1 MFKIPKQEY
10 TAEFK
15 DLAVKRVK
23 SGEALSRVARELGL
37 VEQTLRN
44 WVKAA
49 KNGKLN
55 PPGGKA
61 VTPEQM
67 ELSRVRAENARLKME
82 NEILKKGQYPGAL
95 GQRVDAHVVLVVVD
109 EAGKHVPDGAHLVCG
124 GVGHLEG
131 SLRRR
136 GHAFDVAVHPRQ
148 PPRVGDVVGGK
159 KQVALTHVTCLSK
172 RRFVPGEEVT
182 VPRRP
187 GEGRGGADFCSP
199 V

>member
-15 DLAVKRVK
+15 ELAVKRVR

-55 PPGGKA
+55 PPGSKA

-82 NEILKKGQYPGAL
+82 NEILKKATAYFAK
-95 GQRVDAHVVLVVVD
+95 DVL
-109 EAGKHVPDGAHLVCG
+109 
-124 GVGHLEG
+124 
-131 SLRRR
+131 
-136 GHAFDVAVHPRQ
+136 
-148 PPRVGDVVGGK
+148 
-159 KQVALTHVTCLSK
+159 
-172 RRFVPGEEVT
+172 
-182 VPRRP
+182 
-187 GEGRGGADFCSP
+187 
-199 V
+199 